1 MFLSLREIR
10 TAGGRFLLIGSV
22 TMFITLLIVMLTG
35 LTQGLASRN
44 TSALDSLKADAIVF
58 SDPFTATPEV
68 SFSNSVANLGVE
80 KQLENSDHVKSVLPL
95 GVGQTRLES
104 DNGAEPVAVMGLPD
118 GTAAAGTTISDAAAV
133 PREVADKLGLHEGD
147 TIALA
152 GQQVKVGAIVDNE
165 YYSHS
170 PAVWVDTATWQA
182 VNHTQDAGTVLVAY
196 GDASKDQWQQ
206 LASDT
211 HTAITDTTGS
221 YKGLAAYNSERSSLT
236 SMQGFLY
243 GISALVTISFLTVWT
258 LQRTRDIAVLRAL
271 GASPRYVLVDALTQ
285 AAIVLAAGTGL
296 GALVGLGLGAL
307 VQGSVPFLLSA
318 TTVAL
323 PAAGVFALG
332 IVGALLAVRQ
342 TTKVEPLAA
351 LGAAV

>member
-44 TSALDSLKADAIVF
+44 TSALDSLKADAVVF
-58 SDPFTATPEV
+58 SDPYTDNPEV
-68 SFSNSVANLGVE
+68 SFSNSVADLGVA
-80 KQLENSDHVKSVLPL
+80 KQLATSDGVSALPL
-95 GVGQTRLES
+95 GVGQTRLEAGS
-104 DNGAEPVAVMGLPD
+104 GAEPVAVMGLPD
-118 GTAAAGTTISDAAAV
+118 GTAAAGATVSEKANV
-133 PREVADKLGLHEGD
+133 PREVADNLGIHAGD

-152 GQQVKVGAIVDNE
+152 GQKVEVGQIVDNE

-196 GDASKDQWQQ
+196 GDATKSQWQQ
-206 LASDT
+206 MAADT
-211 HTAITDTTGS
+211 HTAITDTKGS
-221 YKGLAAYNSERSSLT
+221 YQGLAAYKSERSSLT

-243 GISALVTISFLTVWT
+243 GVSALVTISFLTVWT

-271 GASPRYVLVDALTQ
+271 GASPSYVLIDALTQ

-307 VQGSVPFLLSA
+307 VQGSVPFLLSWS
-318 TTVAL
+318 TVL
-323 PAAGVFALG
+323 VPAAGVFGLG
-332 IVGALLAVRQ
+332 IVGALIAVRQ
-342 TTKVEPLAA
+342 TTKVEPMAA

>member
-44 TSALDSLKADAIVF
+44 TSALDSLGADAVVF
-58 SDPFTATPEV
+58 SDPYTDTPEV
-68 SFSNSVANLGVE
+68 SFSNSVADLGVA
-80 KQLENSDHVKSVLPL
+80 KQLATSDGVSALPL
-95 GVGQTRLES
+95 GVGQTRLEAGS
-104 DNGAEPVAVMGLPD
+104 GAEPVAVMGLPD
-118 GTAAAGTTISDAAAV
+118 GTAAAGATVSEKANVA
-133 PREVADKLGLHEGD
+133 REVADKLGIHAGD

-152 GQQVKVGAIVDNE
+152 GQKVEVGQIVDNE

-196 GDASKDQWQQ
+196 GDATKDQWQQ
-206 LASDT
+206 MAADT
-211 HTAITDTTGS
+211 HTAITDTKGS
-221 YKGLAAYNSERSSLT
+221 YQGLAAYTSERSSLT

-271 GASPRYVLVDALTQ
+271 GASPSYVLIDALTQ

-307 VQGSVPFLLSA
+307 VQGSVPFLLSWS
-318 TTVAL
+318 TVL
-323 PAAGVFALG
+323 VPAAGVFGLG
-332 IVGALLAVRQ
+332 IVGALIAVRQ
-342 TTKVEPLAA
+342 TTKVQPMAA